1 MSSDEKDQPTPND
14 EGEKGLTF
22 RKRRLSLPMH
32 RVQEAQAAVADVQNS
47 VPIPS
52 TVDTDG
58 VDETG
63 IANAT
68 PTSTA
73 TSEHHDAE
81 TDVSPLY
88 DEKEKS
94 RTFRKRRLS
103 VTANQNHDTTPMA
116 ADFEIAL
123 KDVDGDEGS
132 AFKRRRMSDVSHGS
146 GMSTSTAG
154 SMSRSRVHHAGEII
168 RHPQSPSNR
177 DPNNRLYIGPHNLD
191 QYQPEAKQP
200 IWKRRMTRTH
210 SDDERKLPFPRSVVG
225 LYSCHG
231 IEPLYA
237 RDFVEHED
245 DDEDNEDDDT
255 WLNDIS
261 PEQKGQPLSPRQPK
275 MTTSAKINQDRGGIA
290 FPYGDTPK
298 TALFAVYDGHGQGG
312 ELVSQYSLYH
322 VQQKLKRHPNFKDD
336 LEKAFKETFIK
347 VDEELS
353 TEPSIEPLYAGT
365 TACAALLR
373 DNVLTLSNAG
383 DSRAVLARLKTTSDS
398 TTTSTTTNAWETI
411 PLTVDQNPDHP
422 DEKAR
427 IERYGGY
434 VSPPP
439 EPGLSAR
446 VWLDSSCSQIG
457 LAMARS
463 IGDHA
468 VKPVGVIAE
477 PVVTSHTITKDDD
490 FVILA
495 SDGVWE
501 FISSEEAVEIV
512 GSHLFK
518 GASLACQALIEAAAN
533 RWHEEEGD
541 YRDDIT
547 ALVIRLQ
554 NLWDAVEG
562 RSKRS

>member
-1 MSSDEKDQPTPND
+1 MSSDEND
-14 EGEKGLTF
+14 EPASHDGSEEKSHTF

-32 RVQEAQAAVADVQNS
+32 RVQEAQAAAAEALKSPQSAVASNQDDDVGS
-47 VPIPS
+47 AKAAR
-52 TVDTDG
+52 
-58 VDETG
+58 
-63 IANAT
+63 ANVA
-68 PTSTA
+68 
-73 TSEHHDAE
+73 SEHQDAE
-81 TDVSPLY
+81 TDMSPLY

-94 RTFRKRRLS
+94 KTFRKRRLS
-103 VTANQNHDTTPMA
+103 MTTHQVHVTMPMT

-123 KDVDGDEGS
+123 KDFDGEDGS
-132 AFKRRRMSDVSHGS
+132 AYKRRRMSDVSHGS
-146 GMSTSTAG
+146 GISTSTAG
-154 SMSRSRVHHAGEII
+154 SMSRSRVHHAGEIL
-168 RHPQSPSNR
+168 RHPQSPTHR
-177 DPNNRLYIGPHNLD
+177 DPNNRLYTGPHNLD
-191 QYQPEAKQP
+191 QYQPEEKQP

-210 SDDERKLPFPRSVVG
+210 ADDERKLPFPRNVVG

-231 IEPLYA
+231 IEPIYEH
-237 RDFVEHED
+237 DFVEHED
-245 DDEDNEDDDT
+245 DDDDDEDEA
-255 WLNDIS
+255 WLNDIPS
-261 PEQKGQPLSPRQPK
+261 EQGTNVLRRQPK
-275 MTTSAKINQDRGGIA
+275 VTTSAKINQDRGGIA
-290 FPYGDTPK
+290 FPYGNTPK

-322 VQQKLKRHPNFKDD
+322 VTQKLKRHPNFTND
-336 LEKAFKETFIK
+336 LEKAFKETFIT
-347 VDEELS
+347 VDEELLN
-353 TEPSIEPLYAGT
+353 EPTIEPLYAGT

-383 DSRAVLARLKTTSDS
+383 DSRAVLARLKTRVDA
-398 TTTSTTTNAWETI
+398 TTTTTNTWETI

-422 DEKAR
+422 DERAR
-427 IERYGGY
+427 IESHGGF

-446 VWLDSSCSQIG
+446 VWLDASCSQIG

-477 PVVTSHTITKDDD
+477 PVVTSHVLTKDDD

-501 FISSEEAVEIV
+501 FISSEEAVAIV
-512 GSHLFK
+512 GSHLHK
-518 GASLACQALIEAAAN
+518 GASKACQALIEAAAN
-533 RWHEEEGD
+533 KWHQEEGD

-554 NLWDAVEG
+554 NLWDAVG
-562 RSKRS
+562 GKAK

>member
-1 MSSDEKDQPTPND
+1 MSSDEKDQPTTND
-14 EGEKGLTF
+14 EEVKGLTF

-32 RVQEAQAAVADVQNS
+32 RVQEAQAAAADVQNS
-47 VPIPS
+47 PPIPS
-52 TVDTDG
+52 TVGKDFDDDG
-58 VDETG
+58 R
-63 IANAT
+63 IAIAA
-68 PTSTA
+68 PASTA
-73 TSEHHDAE
+73 ASEHHDAE

-103 VTANQNHDTTPMA
+103 VTANQAQETTPMA
-116 ADFEIAL
+116 ADFVIAL
-123 KDVDGDEGS
+123 RDVDGEDGS

-168 RHPQSPSNR
+168 RHPHSPSNR
-177 DPNNRLYIGPHNLD
+177 DPSNRLYTGPHNLD
-191 QYQPEAKQP
+191 QYQPEEKQP

-231 IEPLYA
+231 IEPVYA
-237 RDFVEHED
+237 HDLIEHED
-245 DDEDNEDDDT
+245 EDEDDEDDT

-261 PEQKGQPLSPRQPK
+261 PEQRQPK

-290 FPYGDTPK
+290 FPYGDAPR

-336 LEKAFKETFIK
+336 LEKAFKETFVKI
-347 VDEELS
+347 DDELS

-398 TTTSTTTNAWETI
+398 TATTTKTWQTI

-422 DEKAR
+422 DEMAR

-446 VWLDSSCSQIG
+446 VWLDPSCSQIG

-477 PVVTSHTITKDDD
+477 PVVTSHAITKDDD

-512 GSHLFK
+512 GAHLSK
-518 GASLACQALIEAAAN
+518 GASKACQALIEAAAN
-533 RWHEEEGD
+533 KWHQEEGD

-562 RSKRS
+562 RPKRS